1 MTRMV
6 EQLERLG
13 AELQACANNVVAIE
27 TLVLELIGRAGASGD
42 AQVIERAQAV
52 DSLSQQLHRMA
63 KVAEDLAA
71 AGDAGPTPLR
81 ETFAALARC
90 SPPAAVAG
98 DLDLF

>member
-1 MTRMV
+1 MTQMV
-6 EQLERLG
+6 DQLERLG

-27 TLVLELIGRAGASGD
+27 ALVLELMARAGAHGD
-42 AQVIERAQAV
+42 ARVIERAQAV
-52 DSLSQQLHRMA
+52 DSLAQQLHRMA

-71 AGDAGPTPLR
+71 ADEAGSTGS

-90 SPPAAVAG
+90 SPPPAAAG